1 MFADRE
7 AANCGFTAE
16 PSPAGVYLRRTLT
29 VWDCRFWL
37 ASITAVRGTVSSS
50 SSLPGAGF
58 SRKDI
63 PGHQRWKSEPSVR
76 LSVTEAAGETLRR
89 SPAERRRNN
98 NKPS

>member
-1 MFADRE
+1 MANVVFVFIYTRRE
-7 AANCGFTAE
+7 PHTEGFFPVE
-16 PSPAGVYLRRTLT
+16 VHRLMSVDSRSTLT

-63 PGHQRWKSEPSVR
+63 PED
-76 LSVTEAAGETLRR
+76 
-89 SPAERRRNN
+89 
-98 NKPS
+98 